1 MICRR
6 TGSESRLWSR
16 NALNWTGRLPRIA
29 TGLLSLPCGSCV
41 LDGEA
46 QLPDG
51 RDDFH
56 ALRSAAGGRHAIL
69 MAFDLLELDGRDLRP
84 LPLDERRAGLQRLL
98 AVPVHGVAFVDATDE
113 DGEALFRHAC
123 VMGLEGI
130 ISKRR
135 DAPYRSG
142 RSQTW
147 RKSKCPGYIRQGSTG
162 RRGDSTAALV
172 ES

>member
-6 TGSESRLWSR
+6 EGTQARLWSR
-16 NALNWTGRLPRIA
+16 NALNWTARLPRIA
-29 TGLLSLPCGSCV
+29 GGLLELSCGSCV

-46 QLPDG
+46 VIQLPDG

-56 ALRSAAGGRHAIL
+56 ALRSKVGAEHAIL

-84 LPLDERRAGLQRLL
+84 LPLDERRAELRKLIETGTID
-98 AVPVHGVAFVDATDE
+98 GVAFVEAMDD

-123 VMGLEGI
+123 KLGFEGI

-135 DAPYRSG
+135 DSPYRSG
-142 RSQTW
+142 RSPHW
-147 RKSKCPGYIRQGSTG
+147 LKSKCPGYVRH
-162 RRGDSTAALV
+162 V
-172 ES
+172 

>member
-6 TGSESRLWSR
+6 ADSESRLWSR
-16 NALNWTGRLPRIA
+16 NALNWTGRHPRIA

-41 LDGEA
+41 IDGEA
-46 QLPDG
+46 VVQLPDG

-84 LPLDERRAGLQRLL
+84 LPLDERRAELQRLL
-98 AVPVHGVAFVDATDE
+98 AAPVDGIAFVDAMAE
-113 DGEALFRHAC
+113 QGEALFRHAC
-123 VMGLEGI
+123 ALGLEGI

-135 DAPYRSG
+135 DSPYRSG
-142 RSQTW
+142 RSPTW
-147 RKSKCPGYIRQGSTG
+147 LKSKCPGYVRHG
-162 RRGDSTAALV
+162 
-172 ES
+172 